1 MSGMKLVTPEVNR
14 PALRLTGYFDYFEKS
29 RIEIIGRVEHTY
41 VQKLSTEEKL
51 DVYRKFLS
59 YHVPCVIFSRDLE
72 PEPEF
77 LKIATENDTPVL
89 STDYG
94 TSAFMAELI
103 YYLGEVLAPC
113 ISIHGVLVDVYG
125 EGLLIMGESGIGKSE
140 AALELIRR
148 GHRLVSDDVV
158 EIRKI
163 NKHTLV
169 GTAPDITRYFIELR
183 GVGIIDVK
191 TLYGVE
197 CVKEKQ
203 NIDLVIK
210 LEDWKKDNE
219 YDRLGM
225 EEEYTEFLG
234 NKVVCHSLPIR
245 PGRNLAVICE
255 SAAVNHRQKK
265 MGYNAAKELYR
276 RVQENLQKS
285 DDDELEE

>member
-1 MSGMKLVTPEVNR
+1 MHGRNIRKGNARKYLPLERNIRSLFPTARQSGNVSQSVVFIIFLPVLQFNHQIDILFFFYTFHAVESLYINNSDSPQFDKVSGNIRRCAHQGMFNR
-14 PALRLTGYFDYFEKS
+14 PALQLTGYFDYFEKS

-125 EGLLIMGESGIGKSE
+125 EGLF
-140 AALELIRR
+140 
-148 GHRLVSDDVV
+148 
-158 EIRKI
+158 
-163 NKHTLV
+163 T
-169 GTAPDITRYFIELR
+169 
-183 GVGIIDVK
+183 
-191 TLYGVE
+191 
-197 CVKEKQ
+197 
-203 NIDLVIK
+203 
-210 LEDWKKDNE
+210 
-219 YDRLGM
+219 
-225 EEEYTEFLG
+225 
-234 NKVVCHSLPIR
+234 LPIISI
-245 PGRNLAVICE
+245 LLF
-255 SAAVNHRQKK
+255 SK
-265 MGYNAAKELYR
+265 
-276 RVQENLQKS
+276 
-285 DDDELEE
+285 

>member
-1 MSGMKLVTPEVNR
+1 MRMKGVSVKKIIEKMNLKVLNPEVDIRNRKVTTAEVNR
-14 PALRLTGYFDYFEKS
+14 PALQLTGYFDYFEKS

-140 AALELIRR
+140 AALDRK
-148 GHRLVSDDVV
+148 SVV
-158 EIRKI
+158 
-163 NKHTLV
+163 
-169 GTAPDITRYFIELR
+169 
-183 GVGIIDVK
+183 
-191 TLYGVE
+191 
-197 CVKEKQ
+197 
-203 NIDLVIK
+203 
-210 LEDWKKDNE
+210 
-219 YDRLGM
+219 
-225 EEEYTEFLG
+225 
-234 NKVVCHSLPIR
+234 
-245 PGRNLAVICE
+245 
-255 SAAVNHRQKK
+255 
-265 MGYNAAKELYR
+265 
-276 RVQENLQKS
+276 
-285 DDDELEE
+285 